1 MKAQTYKISKKQHNS
16 YNNSYNVFP
25 KNRDFYFL
33 DYYEKIKDF
42 KTTNF
47 DDPEYICVI
56 SEDKEKKIKENIYLR
71 KDFLNDYEFIKV
83 IYKNLTDGL
92 NFIIAKNRINIGGSE
107 TRFLT
112 EIKIRPLIMKEIYR
126 RAKINLNSNENI
138 IFKQEFS
145 VPNDQKFFNRILK
158 LHIQKSNFN
167 DIPPNQTNNTA
178 NYNNN
183 NINNNGY
190 NNNANNNG
198 NNIIV
203 HNLDNNM
210 SNNQSLNNNY
220 HYNNNFTAGIYNN
233 GNNNINNYNN
243 SIQQN
248 NNNLI
253 YNNYNSQSGRQNS
266 QQNNGSNLN
275 SKTNIDNINQNN
287 INSLYNYK
295 EYIIN
300 SNQINAQT
308 NISNNQNNIN
318 GINNKNQV
326 YNQFGYP
333 PQQGN
338 SYGKLNANPS
348 YQTHQGVLSS
358 KSGEYPPQPGSNNF
372 QPGSNNPQQGSNN
385 FRPGTNNS
393 QPGPNNSQPG
403 PNNSQQ
409 GSNNSQPGFNNSQQ
423 GKNNSQDI
431 SQKQNQQNFS
441 KPNYLFSK
449 KGLKNI
455 GSTCYMNATLQCL
468 LHVNELV
475 TYFIE
480 EYPKDQQQLAKI
492 NNDVASGGD
501 ISRAF
506 YNLVIGVN
514 ENSELVMSKKN
525 LKQKTK
531 KKSGFNILGVFGFDN
546 DYDDSSYDRA
556 FAPTDFKR
564 TLGIHNPQ
572 FKKFEANDSKD
583 LILYLLQTMHEELN
597 YYGNVNKRLKYIP
610 NQYNI
615 YETYNHFITN
625 YNTNNFSKISLLFYG
640 TYQNTT
646 TCLVCHKKLYNFQKF
661 EFISFGMYYYHKH
674 RFNILNGFQDNAN
687 PTILKGDNKF
697 LCNNCKKLQDAKTE
711 CKIFEPPL
719 KLLIN
724 LDYGKNKKYQ
734 PSSIEFDEEIDITKF
749 VEFDYKQKIR
759 YRIIGVCTHYGHS
772 GSYGHYVA
780 FCRNTQTD
788 TWYEFNDS
796 FCSECNKREIYR
808 GSPYLLLYERIF
820 N

>member
-1 MKAQTYKISKKQHNS
+1 MNPKTYSIKNQPKNY
-16 YNNSYNVFP
+16 YNKFP
-25 KNRDFYFL
+25 ENRDFFFL
-33 DYYEKIKDF
+33 DSIEKIRDF

-47 DDPEYICVI
+47 EDPEYICVVA
-56 SEDKEKKIKENIYLR
+56 ENKENKIKENLYIR

-83 IYKNLTDGL
+83 TENNSKIGL
-92 NFIIAKNRINIGGSE
+92 NFIVSKSKINKGGRENRLLSEIKSRQTIMREIYKRIKIN
-107 TRFLT
+107 FLT
-112 EIKIRPLIMKEIYR
+112 NNMIYFKELFTIPNELKFYQG
-126 RAKINLNSNENI
+126 IFILFIQNPTNLPNNQNQQNNNYNNSNNNGFINNGNNNI
-138 IFKQEFS
+138 YNNGLNNKDNNIANNQY
-145 VPNDQKFFNRILK
+145 
-158 LHIQKSNFN
+158 
-167 DIPPNQTNNTA
+167 QTNNNIFNTPGINNA
-178 NYNNN
+178 NININNNNIQNHQNYQNIYNISNNNNN
-183 NINNNGY
+183 NINNQISHHYLPN
-190 NNNANNNG
+190 NNNG
-198 NNIIV
+198 NN
-203 HNLDNNM
+203 LDPNTFQFNNTKF
-210 SNNQSLNNNY
+210 NQNIRDFNSY
-220 HYNNNFTAGIYNN
+220 VYNA
-233 GNNNINNYNN
+233 
-243 SIQQN
+243 
-248 NNNLI
+248 
-253 YNNYNSQSGRQNS
+253 
-266 QQNNGSNLN
+266 
-275 SKTNIDNINQNN
+275 KTN
-287 INSLYNYK
+287 
-295 EYIIN
+295 
-300 SNQINAQT
+300 T
-308 NISNNQNNIN
+308 NVSNNQNNN
-318 GINNKNQV
+318 TQAET
-326 YNQFGYP
+326 YP
-333 PQQGN
+333 PQ
-338 SYGKLNANPS
+338 A
-348 YQTHQGVLSS
+348 
-358 KSGEYPPQPGSNNF
+358 GSNLQQGPYPHQNRTLPNQQGAYPHQKGALPNQQGISLN
-372 QPGSNNPQQGSNN
+372 QPGSNNPQSGSNN
-385 FRPGTNNS
+385 PQTGSNDPQLGSNNPQS
-393 QPGPNNSQPG
+393 
-403 PNNSQQ
+403 
-409 GSNNSQPGFNNSQQ
+409 GSNNSQQQ
-423 GKNNSQDI
+423 GQYQPNSP
-431 SQKQNQQNFS
+431 N
-441 KPNYLFSK
+441 PNYLFSK

-468 LHVNELV
+468 LHVNELI

-506 YNLVIGVN
+506 FNLVMGVN

-525 LKQKTK
+525 LKPKTK

-564 TLGIHNPQ
+564 TLGNHNPQ

-646 TCLVCHKKLYNFQKF
+646 TCLVCRKKLYNFQKF
-661 EFISFGMYYYHKH
+661 EFISFGLYYYHEKK
-674 RFNILNGFQDNAN
+674 FNILNGFQDNAN
-687 PTILKGDNKF
+687 PTVLKGDNKF

-734 PSSIEFDEEIDITKF
+734 PSKIEFDEEIDITKF

-780 FCRNTQTD
+780 FCRNTQTN

-796 FCSECNKREIYR
+796 FCSECNKKEIYR

>member
-1 MKAQTYKISKKQHNS
+1 M
-16 YNNSYNVFP
+16 
-25 KNRDFYFL
+25 
-33 DYYEKIKDF
+33 
-42 KTTNF
+42 
-47 DDPEYICVI
+47 
-56 SEDKEKKIKENIYLR
+56 
-71 KDFLNDYEFIKV
+71 

-92 NFIIAKNRINIGGSE
+92 NFIIAKDRINIGGSE

-126 RAKINLNSNENI
+126 RAKINLNSNEYI
-138 IFKQEFS
+138 VFKEEFS
-145 VPNDQKFFNRILK
+145 VPNDQKFFNRIFT
-158 LHIQKSNFN
+158 LHIQKSNFYN
-167 DIPPNQTNNTA
+167 IPLNQTNNTA

-266 QQNNGSNLN
+266 QKNNGSNLN

-468 LHVNELV
+468 LHVNELI

-506 YNLVIGVN
+506 FNLVIGVN

-525 LKQKTK
+525 LKPKTK
-531 KKSGFNILGVFGFDN
+531 KKSGINFLGFLGFDN

-646 TCLVCHKKLYNFQKF
+646 TCLVCRKKLYNFQKF
-661 EFISFGMYYYHKH
+661 EFISFGMYYYHKL

>member
-1 MKAQTYKISKKQHNS
+1 MKAQTSKISKKQHNS
-16 YNNSYNVFP
+16 YNVFP
-25 KNRDFYFL
+25 KIRDFYFL

-92 NFIIAKNRINIGGSE
+92 NFIIAKDRINIGGSE

-112 EIKIRPLIMKEIYR
+112 EIKIRPLIMKEIYG

-138 IFKQEFS
+138 YFKEEFS
-145 VPNDQKFFNRILK
+145 VPNDQKFFNRIFK
-158 LHIQKSNFN
+158 LHIQKSNFC
-167 DIPPNQTNNTA
+167 DVPLNQTNNTA

-243 SIQQN
+243 SIPQN

-266 QQNNGSNLN
+266 QKNNGSNLN

-308 NISNNQNNIN
+308 NIN
-318 GINNKNQV
+318 GINNKNQI

-468 LHVNELV
+468 LHVNELI

-480 EYPKDQQQLAKI
+480 EYPKDQQLLAKI

-506 YNLVIGVN
+506 FNLVIGVN
-514 ENSELVMSKKN
+514 ENSESVMSKKN

-597 YYGNVNKRLKYIP
+597 YYGNINKRLEYIP

-615 YETYNHFITN
+615 YESYNHFITN

-646 TCLVCHKKLYNFQKF
+646 TCLVCRKKLYNFQKF

-674 RFNILNGFQDNAN
+674 KFNILNGFQDNAN

-796 FCSECNKREIYR
+796 FCSECNKKEIYR

>member
-1 MKAQTYKISKKQHNS
+1 
-16 YNNSYNVFP
+16 
-25 KNRDFYFL
+25 
-33 DYYEKIKDF
+33 
-42 KTTNF
+42 
-47 DDPEYICVI
+47 
-56 SEDKEKKIKENIYLR
+56 
-71 KDFLNDYEFIKV
+71 
-83 IYKNLTDGL
+83 
-92 NFIIAKNRINIGGSE
+92 
-107 TRFLT
+107 
-112 EIKIRPLIMKEIYR
+112 
-126 RAKINLNSNENI
+126 
-138 IFKQEFS
+138 
-145 VPNDQKFFNRILK
+145 
-158 LHIQKSNFN
+158 
-167 DIPPNQTNNTA
+167 
-178 NYNNN
+178 
-183 NINNNGY
+183 
-190 NNNANNNG
+190 
-198 NNIIV
+198 
-203 HNLDNNM
+203 
-210 SNNQSLNNNY
+210 
-220 HYNNNFTAGIYNN
+220 
-233 GNNNINNYNN
+233 
-243 SIQQN
+243 
-248 NNNLI
+248 
-253 YNNYNSQSGRQNS
+253 
-266 QQNNGSNLN
+266 
-275 SKTNIDNINQNN
+275 
-287 INSLYNYK
+287 
-295 EYIIN
+295 
-300 SNQINAQT
+300 
-308 NISNNQNNIN
+308 
-318 GINNKNQV
+318 
-326 YNQFGYP
+326 
-333 PQQGN
+333 
-338 SYGKLNANPS
+338 
-348 YQTHQGVLSS
+348 
-358 KSGEYPPQPGSNNF
+358 
-372 QPGSNNPQQGSNN
+372 
-385 FRPGTNNS
+385 
-393 QPGPNNSQPG
+393 
-403 PNNSQQ
+403 
-409 GSNNSQPGFNNSQQ
+409 
-423 GKNNSQDI
+423 
-431 SQKQNQQNFS
+431 
-441 KPNYLFSK
+441 
-449 KGLKNI
+449 
-455 GSTCYMNATLQCL
+455 MNATLQCL
-468 LHVNELV
+468 LHVNELI

-480 EYPKDQQQLAKI
+480 EYPKDQQLLAKI

-564 TLGIHNPQ
+564 TLGNHNPQ

-646 TCLVCHKKLYNFQKF
+646 TCLVCRKKLYNFQKF

>member
-243 SIQQN
+243 SIPQN

-468 LHVNELV
+468 LHVNELI

-480 EYPKDQQQLAKI
+480 EYPKDQQLLAKI

-514 ENSELVMSKKN
+514 ENSESVMSKKN

-597 YYGNVNKRLKYIP
+597 YYGNINKRLKYIP

-674 RFNILNGFQDNAN
+674 KFNILNGFQDNAN

>member
-1 MKAQTYKISKKQHNS
+1 MKAQTYKISKKQH
-16 YNNSYNVFP
+16 NSYNVFP

-92 NFIIAKNRINIGGSE
+92 NFIIAKDRINIGGSE

-138 IFKQEFS
+138 IFKEEFS

-158 LHIQKSNFN
+158 LHIQKSNFY

-243 SIQQN
+243 SIPQN

-266 QQNNGSNLN
+266 QKNNGSNLN

-468 LHVNELV
+468 LHVNELI

-506 YNLVIGVN
+506 FNLVIGVN

-525 LKQKTK
+525 LKPKTK

-646 TCLVCHKKLYNFQKF
+646 TCLVCRKKLYNFQKF

>member
-468 LHVNELV
+468 LHVNELI

-480 EYPKDQQQLAKI
+480 EYPKDQQLLAKI

-597 YYGNVNKRLKYIP
+597 YYGNINKRLKYIP

-796 FCSECNKREIYR
+796 FCSECNKKEIYR

>member
-1 MKAQTYKISKKQHNS
+1 MK
-16 YNNSYNVFP
+16 
-25 KNRDFYFL
+25 
-33 DYYEKIKDF
+33 
-42 KTTNF
+42 NF
-47 DDPEYICVI
+47 
-56 SEDKEKKIKENIYLR
+56 
-71 KDFLNDYEFIKV
+71 
-83 IYKNLTDGL
+83 G
-92 NFIIAKNRINIGGSE
+92 
-107 TRFLT
+107 
-112 EIKIRPLIMKEIYR
+112 M
-126 RAKINLNSNENI
+126 
-138 IFKQEFS
+138 
-145 VPNDQKFFNRILK
+145 
-158 LHIQKSNFN
+158 
-167 DIPPNQTNNTA
+167 
-178 NYNNN
+178 
-183 NINNNGY
+183 
-190 NNNANNNG
+190 
-198 NNIIV
+198 
-203 HNLDNNM
+203 
-210 SNNQSLNNNY
+210 
-220 HYNNNFTAGIYNN
+220 
-233 GNNNINNYNN
+233 
-243 SIQQN
+243 

-253 YNNYNSQSGRQNS
+253 QFNSFKDENITVEFTYNSQKKIPIYSKLNERFEEICNKFALKINKDISKIQFIYSGKDINTNNKLITLAEIINKIDNERKMMSIIALDISNES
-266 QQNNGSNLN
+266 TIINKKNIYNLQNNQ
-275 SKTNIDNINQNN
+275 IINENN
-287 INSLYNYK
+287 IM
-295 EYIIN
+295 
-300 SNQINAQT
+300 
-308 NISNNQNNIN
+308 
-318 GINNKNQV
+318 NNKCN
-326 YNQFGYP
+326 F
-333 PQQGN
+333 QQPN
-338 SYGKLNANPS
+338 IQMPINTQL
-348 YQTHQGVLSS
+348 
-358 KSGEYPPQPGSNNF
+358 NNF
-372 QPGSNNPQQGSNN
+372 KSNS
-385 FRPGTNNS
+385 
-393 QPGPNNSQPG
+393 
-403 PNNSQQ
+403 
-409 GSNNSQPGFNNSQQ
+409 
-423 GKNNSQDI
+423 
-431 SQKQNQQNFS
+431 
-441 KPNYLFSK
+441 YLFSK

-468 LHVNELV
+468 LHVNELI

-506 YNLVIGVN
+506 FNLVIGVN

-525 LKQKTK
+525 LKPKTK

-646 TCLVCHKKLYNFQKF
+646 TCLVCRKKLYNFQKF

-674 RFNILNGFQDNAN
+674 KFNILNGFQDNAN

-808 GSPYLLLYERIF
+808 GSPCLLLYERIF

>member
-178 NYNNN
+178 NYNIN

-468 LHVNELV
+468 LHVNELI

-480 EYPKDQQQLAKI
+480 EYPKDQQLLAKI

-597 YYGNVNKRLKYIP
+597 YYGNINKRLKYIP

-674 RFNILNGFQDNAN
+674 KFNILNGFQDNAN

>member
-1 MKAQTYKISKKQHNS
+1 
-16 YNNSYNVFP
+16 
-25 KNRDFYFL
+25 
-33 DYYEKIKDF
+33 
-42 KTTNF
+42 
-47 DDPEYICVI
+47 
-56 SEDKEKKIKENIYLR
+56 
-71 KDFLNDYEFIKV
+71 
-83 IYKNLTDGL
+83 
-92 NFIIAKNRINIGGSE
+92 
-107 TRFLT
+107 
-112 EIKIRPLIMKEIYR
+112 
-126 RAKINLNSNENI
+126 
-138 IFKQEFS
+138 
-145 VPNDQKFFNRILK
+145 
-158 LHIQKSNFN
+158 
-167 DIPPNQTNNTA
+167 
-178 NYNNN
+178 
-183 NINNNGY
+183 
-190 NNNANNNG
+190 
-198 NNIIV
+198 
-203 HNLDNNM
+203 M

-233 GNNNINNYNN
+233 GNNNINNINN
-243 SIQQN
+243 SIPQN

-253 YNNYNSQSGRQNS
+253 YNNYNNQSGRQNS
-266 QQNNGSNLN
+266 QKNNGSNLN

-348 YQTHQGVLSS
+348 NQTHQGVLSS

-393 QPGPNNSQPG
+393 QPGPNNSQSG

-431 SQKQNQQNFS
+431 SQEQNQQNFS

-468 LHVNELV
+468 LHVNELI

-480 EYPKDQQQLAKI
+480 EYPKDQQLLAKI

-506 YNLVIGVN
+506 FNLVIGVN

-525 LKQKTK
+525 LKPKKK

-646 TCLVCHKKLYNFQKF
+646 TCLVCRKKLYNFQKF
-661 EFISFGMYYYHKH
+661 EFISFGMYYYHKL